1 MLDYTWAKL
10 HAALNDLPAALL
22 LAAVLFDLAG
32 WALKRETLRAVGTWT
47 LWGGVIGGWA
57 AYLSGRMA
65 EDAIDHG
72 EAIHELMQR
81 HQRLALYLMILFTV
95 MLVWKLWRRGR
106 LSAIED
112 LTVRL
117 LGIGGLAL
125 LMLTANLGG
134 RAVFDHAAGVS
145 NEDLVAE
152 ARDRKIELPAAPVS
166 GPDSAGSAGTSP
178 GGHEHGP
185 GTPAHE
191 H

>member
-32 WALKRETLRAVGTWT
+32 WALKRETLRAVGFWT
-47 LWGGVIGGWA
+47 LWGGVVGGWA

-72 EAIHELMQR
+72 EAIHQLMLR
-81 HQRLALYLMILFTV
+81 HERLALYVMLLFTV

-106 LSAIED
+106 LSPIED

-145 NEDLVAE
+145 NEDLVTE
-152 ARDRKIELPAAPVS
+152 ARDRKVELPTAPQS
-166 GPDSAGSAGTSP
+166 RPDSAG
-178 GGHEHGP
+178 GHEHAP
-185 GTPAHE
+185 GAPAHE

>member
-32 WALKRETLRAVGTWT
+32 WVLKRETLRAVGLWT

-57 AYLSGRMA
+57 AYVSGRMA

-72 EAIHELMQR
+72 DAIHQLMQR
-81 HQRLALYLMILFTV
+81 HERLALYVMILFTV
-95 MLVWKLWRRGR
+95 VLAWKLWRRGR

-112 LTVRL
+112 TTVRL
-117 LGIGGLAL
+117 LSIGGLAL
-125 LMLTANLGG
+125 LILTAIVGG

-145 NEDLVAE
+145 NDDLVAE
-152 ARDRKIELPAAPVS
+152 MRDRKIELPAAPAADDDSTAGAS
-166 GPDSAGSAGTSP
+166 GT
-178 GGHEHGP
+178 GGHEHAP